1 MRWSQSELVDS
12 LNDMSALTAAPYA
25 VNEERDVSA
34 KDNSGFAWDESPP
47 GDTKQE
53 FGEEASDRA
62 NPVAALATSPAWV
75 QNTCSPALFQRDSTL
90 SSSS

>member
-34 KDNSGFAWDESPP
+34 KDNSGFA
-47 GDTKQE
+47 
-53 FGEEASDRA
+53 
-62 NPVAALATSPAWV
+62 
-75 QNTCSPALFQRDSTL
+75 
-90 SSSS
+90 